1 MRKAGKVVGKKRGR
15 PASLLGTP
23 TSSRANST
31 SRVNSPVMAKNFDTP
46 KRRNATRTSLPD
58 SPVPNKMARKTPA
71 RHQDLPL
78 DSVRSDNVD
87 HFPEWTKSIRQ
98 ICQNCSKFRRGRYK
112 FGHRRGPEL
121 VSAAHKAYL
130 IPAFNVKEVIHSRM
144 RRISEATALPSELI
158 KGGENCSIL
167 VDDLVD

>member
-31 SRVNSPVMAKNFDTP
+31 SRVNSPVMVKNFDTP

-87 HFPEWTKSIRQ
+87 HFRMDEINST
-98 ICQNCSKFRRGRYK
+98 NLSKLF
-112 FGHRRGPEL
+112 E
-121 VSAAHKAYL
+121 
-130 IPAFNVKEVIHSRM
+130 IPFVYEM
-144 RRISEATALPSELI
+144 WEM
-158 KGGENCSIL
+158 
-167 VDDLVD
+167 